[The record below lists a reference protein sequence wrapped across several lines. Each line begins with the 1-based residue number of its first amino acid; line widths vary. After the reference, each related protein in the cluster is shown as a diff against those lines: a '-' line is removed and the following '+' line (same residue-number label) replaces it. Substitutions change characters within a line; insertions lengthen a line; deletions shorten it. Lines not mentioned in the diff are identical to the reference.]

1 MRAAITEIV
10 CTQTKIVWCVVNEVK
25 CIPPE
30 TGFSVSAPML
40 MLDGGQKR
48 QDEESE
54 Q

>member
-1 MRAAITEIV
+1 MRAAITEMV
-10 CTQTKIVWCVVNEVK
+10 GKPTKIVWCVVNEVK